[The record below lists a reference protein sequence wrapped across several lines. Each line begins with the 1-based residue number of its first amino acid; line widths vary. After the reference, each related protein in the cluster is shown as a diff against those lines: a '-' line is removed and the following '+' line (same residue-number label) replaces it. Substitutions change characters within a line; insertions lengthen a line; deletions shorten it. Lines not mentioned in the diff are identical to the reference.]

1 MGYDYLI
8 LDLGSLN
15 ESTVAE
21 FLRCDRKIVLGS
33 LALWK
38 AWSYEEFFKQFD
50 SFTNLGE
57 GYHYLVQ
64 MGTFR
69 NHSGFSRQHSI
80 SMQEVPFIK
89 DPFHI
94 EKEHFLFFDEL
105 LSFYSL

>member
-15 ESTVAE
+15 ESAAAE

-64 MGTFR
+64 MGTFQ
-69 NHSGFSRQHSI
+69 NHSVFSRQHSI

-89 DPFHI
+89 NPFHI
-94 EKEHFLFFDEL
+94 EKEHFLFFDIL